1 MYKRQG
7 GRGERTFPSA
17 GGNVFYPWPLHVGA
31 DFPLWQ
37 GPWRYPLIAALG
49 LAFLAIGS
57 FVEWQRSLLK
67 R

>member
-1 MYKRQG
+1 MD
-7 GRGERTFPSA
+7 
-17 GGNVFYPWPLHVGA
+17 GNVFYPWPLRVGA
-31 DFPLWQ
+31 VLPLWQ
-37 GPWRYPLIAALG
+37 GPRRYPLIAALG